1 MTNYIARVELKG
13 AVPEDC
19 ERLNL
24 SMQQRGN
31 ARKIAGEDGVIYK
44 LPTGTYFVTDT
55 SAGLEVAL
63 QAAVGSRGR
72 NQRGI
77 GSYRKLELCL
87 MEWAGE
93 GLSVLIRT
101 NPDVGL
107 RGVRSL
113 IVAAPVGVSAQWNA
127 NDYFMTGQIRI
138 TFPKRMDLSGFSQS
152 ELDKVAQRLNQR
164 PRKTLGFETP
174 ASRLQASVAST
185 H

>member
-13 AVPEDC
+13 AIPEDY

-31 ARKIAGEDGVIYK
+31 AQKIAGEDGVIYK
-44 LPTGTYFVTDT
+44 LATGACFVTDA
-55 SAGLEVAL
+55 SAVLEVAL
-63 QAAVGSRGR
+63 QVAVGSRGR

-77 GSYRKLELCL
+77 GSYRKLALCL

-101 NPDVGL
+101 NSDVGL

-113 IVAAPVGVSAQWNA
+113 IVTAPVAVSAQWNA

-138 TFPKRMDLSGFSQS
+138 IFPKRMDLSGFSQS

-174 ASRLQASVAST
+174 ASRLRANVAAT